1 MKHAAVALLLA
12 LTAGL
17 SMTPTA
23 TFAAQPGPV
32 FVPRGPNEPVVNLP
46 LTFPA
51 PMPRLSS
58 NSAHIDPPPA
68 TITQPATQPPP
79 PPKPPPAVTKDA
91 FGSTAHVTTYA
102 DGTGRVDFY
111 GDPSFHNTSQGWVS
125 IDTTIKDA
133 TSAGVSDPTV
143 AYAAEGAIRPVRF
156 GNASND
162 LVQLVLDGG
171 PIVVSASSLTVSQPV
186 IASGA
191 VLYTNVATSTDLRY
205 QVGLGGV
212 KEEIILNGSTAPHQ
226 FTFHYSDPTGQ
237 LGKAT
242 LQPDGSY
249 RFDARIDSTVAIGLA
264 PVVAFEQGKATP
276 AALHDPT
283 SASLSLVKAGDGFD
297 VTVAVNTTWLQGK
310 TYPIVLDPT
319 LTFSDTNGLMSAY
332 TDYNT
337 TNGPGTN
344 TPQTGND
351 LWTGTFTYPNPTNPT
366 VDYNPSRTF
375 IGFNLSS
382 IPAGSLITYAT
393 LNMNVSGCVALGST
407 CSVQSSYNLDL
418 HRMTGT
424 WNWNSTWNQLSAL
437 TASGAFASI
446 SESGSRIAAAS
457 SSSTFWETWEVSQQ
471 VQRWIN
477 GASNGGDTNYG
488 FEVQIRN
495 EQRNIGG
502 PYWCYQRTT
511 YCVNQSNHPYL
522 SVAYAAPTSVVGD
535 QSATVNW
542 SFSGQPSYATGYPIT
557 SFDTTL
563 NTAGPGMTAPGSAV
577 AGTLTGL
584 TNTHT
589 YNLSMT
595 GNFAWT
601 GTGTNPGPAYVSA
614 GTVTLPLA
622 IASSVGFGGGQASVG
637 QQVTYSLVASNG
649 TASPL
654 AVTSITDTLQAAFQ
668 VSGAPVQ
675 MDGSPCTSPTC
686 SISNGTLTIGSFTLA
701 ANSSHTFSYTGLE
714 LGTPRGCAAV
724 TNGVSAIDANGTSH
738 ASSPLLVCDGG
749 LGISAWWSYV
759 QQTFGPGAN
768 GSVNVADGN
777 LVVSQ
782 VDSTPIQAHGQL
794 KFELKRVYNSQDTGN
809 VNLPI
814 SASVGGGWRLMAGV
828 EGPIALYVPG
838 PSTAVSYPTG
848 VLLVDS
854 NGLRSQ
860 FQPRGGAFTAVD
872 VTTRGLAGT
881 LAALNPRALPAL
893 DSGYTHLCVD
903 TSFAAPIGVH
913 VGLWRYVEVN
923 GTCTSYSGAKVFG
936 FAAMRVDR
944 MRFEF
949 SADGRLLDTSD
960 GAGNELLYAYDGQNR
975 LLTVSEPRCQT
986 PNKCRTFGFSYSS
999 NETDVTDPAGRTTK
1013 YMLTGGMLT
1022 QVVNPD
1028 RTASTI
1034 NYTYG
1039 SANCSGAGPN
1049 QLCSVTDPN
1058 GGKATFTY
1066 TPNYVSGGPARIATI
1081 VDRRGYQ
1088 TTLTYAN
1095 TASPEYVTSD
1105 ASDSPRA
1112 SHRTRFITIDSLG
1125 RIAEIDQG
1133 DTSNNFLHQ
1142 AFYTWDITS
1151 ASCRQPDNVMD
1162 NNLCQLVRRA
1172 TPGTTSSTDESTAFV
1187 YNSEGRVIEQAKTI
1201 STGVA
1206 ASTTS
1211 GYHAEYFAATSTVN
1225 QFNDAVS
1232 GNGAVASTGTVRADS
1247 QTLFYVS
1254 DQTQLLPPRGN
1265 VSGGN
1270 VAALKTTYVVDNA
1283 ATASPSNRPT
1293 STVCPTS
1300 TTNTG
1305 LVCEEDA
1312 PWFDSSNTS
1321 AVTTYTYDV
1330 YGQKI
1335 TMETPVANALHSGA
1349 TYAYTY
1355 YDDSVTDLSNTVSA
1369 GGWLKATTDPL
1380 GNFSVQAYDAAGNV
1394 TKSWDR
1400 NSTTGSALSNYP
1412 SGGGLPVTFIQ
1423 DNYNPSGFGPWR
1435 YLLSHRDQLGDLTTY
1450 TVDKNGN
1457 RLAIRPPRG
1466 NVAGNSSYD
1475 VTQVFDAND
1484 NLTKQTTP
1492 AELSTPVNYYYDGLN
1507 QQIEKLDQLGKVT
1520 VYLYDTASRLTTT
1533 EWTRG
1538 PWDATTAPAGCR
1550 QSWSTDAPLPWGYI
1564 LCSSS
1569 SSYDGTNNVTST
1581 TDGNGQ
1587 TTTMTYDANHDETS
1601 RQIPRNTGSTTTVR
1615 EDHVYDVEGHVL
1627 HVCPP
1632 REFSPSE
1639 GNASSCTATGYYSTH
1654 NAWDNSGRLTT
1665 VTSYRTVSGGAMVTS
1680 YVYDADGNLLS
1691 YTDPNTYVVTST
1703 YDLLDRKLTETH
1715 RRDALT
1721 TYTISYTY
1729 DANGNQT
1736 SLTKPVT
1743 GGGSPTS
1750 QITAFS
1756 FDAANRPIDTVQA
1769 STSTDATQAGGP
1781 DSAGGVNIRTRQ
1793 SYDADGHVVAQFS
1806 PNAFPVG
1813 WSYGQAPD
1821 ARFMTRTDYDLDG
1834 RPSAKYMPRFDS
1846 STYSDL
1852 GGAFSSTTQTT
1863 QCATSLA
1870 TQVAT
1875 IAGVPAYPSGVGL
1888 CQTQWAYNAKSQVQ
1902 TLYLPSYNGGNSAR
1916 KLTYDYT
1923 DDGLLLDVRGPDPSV
1938 ATPPAPVI
1946 TNLSYLYDGVGNRV
1960 KTIDFYGFQSTTSY
1974 TGDNI
1979 VQQQTSQPAGSN
1991 THQLTYSLDA
2001 NGNRTLQT
2009 DQASQ
2014 HVQYEYYTDNKL
2026 RDWFDA
2032 MGNETFYK
2040 LDASGNIIGVYQP
2053 SINAAPFDAN
2063 NSGGTPIV
2071 IGYTQDDLPYQVI
2084 EPVRPDGTLRRVT
2097 SYTFD
2102 LAGRRI
2108 QTQVQLANYNTGG
2121 WGGTFSSWNGAA
2133 SNQFLAYLPDDRI
2146 SSQTGRDNATIS
2158 YGYDPGGNV
2167 LNATSKNGSGVTTS
2181 TSTNTFY
2188 LDSLPRTVD
2197 DATITSQFAYDATG
2211 AVTLKAQVLDGVGS
2225 PNTFTHLYTY
2235 NDAGKISAVSSSLLP
2250 SGQVVNWWYDKNGR
2264 VNQENFPRGSQ
2275 SSGAQASWTWNNDD
2289 TLATVAITNSGG
2301 QTSGIYSYTYD
2312 STRRVLSQALS
2323 NTGTSADG
2331 TFSYQYDAASRLTS
2345 FVNSNNATY
2354 TITWDH
2360 DGNRLSYGSQSFTYN
2375 ADDSIATNGAASY
2388 GYNAMGLLSSD
2399 GCMSYSYDGFDRLS
2413 QVSAIG
2419 SCNMTAV
2426 NYAYDSFDRQISR
2439 SAGSLTTAFHYDG
2452 LTQQTVL
2459 ERTTATADTVYDT
2472 GSSGESVAVNQG
2484 SLPLTSSG
2492 TQYILDDG
2500 HNNAAF
2506 ITNASSTTVCV
2517 ARFDPWGSPYGSGTT
2532 YAQPC
2537 TGGAGTI
2544 NKHFYRGGR
2553 LDDSTGYYQLGSRT
2567 YAPSKA
2573 SFLEPDTY
2581 RSGTAAMALS
2591 VGTDPLTRNRYSYV
2605 NGDPVNHYD
2614 PSGHY
2619 AAQARQS
2626 SACDQTCQEQNT
2638 AAAAQT
2644 AVSNNTSSCD
2654 WRCHIAN
2661 GWRAASQAINIRPDA
2676 GGAQDNLIALGNSMD
2691 SGWRQRYTDSLSGSS
2706 SWIDGTRGDL
2716 ASGDLRRVA
2725 RGYAGVLV
2733 FSSNF
2738 LPGAGKG
2745 VAVVEDASRVA
2756 VNEVMDHSAQIENF
2770 VKDAAESCAVNSFV
2784 PGTLVLMAD
2793 GSKRAIEQLRVGDQV
2808 EAEDPEKGVKKAE
2821 PVQNVIVGRGLKHL
2835 VKLSLDGKVITT
2847 TYNHPFWVA
2856 DERQFQWAADLSAGQ
2871 HLLLSDGRAPPL
2883 QATDRFDEVAT
2894 VYNLSIKD
2902 IHTYFVGSA
2911 GMLVHN
2917 SCYKSFSEFKSANG
2931 PAGEGMQWHHVVE
2944 QSQVERSGFDVS
2956 RINSSENV
2964 MAISKSLNQRL
2975 NAFYSTK
2982 PPELGVTV
2990 RDWLSGQSWGQQFQ
3004 FGLDAMR
3011 DLRGSL

>member
-1 MKHAAVALLLA
+1 VWVFFWSDTSLSRRWAEGTRRVRLDSRRRSRMKHAAIALLLA
-12 LTAGL
+12 LCAGL
-17 SMTPTA
+17 SITPTV

-46 LTFPA
+46 LSYPT
-51 PMPRLSS
+51 PMARLSS

-68 TITQPATQPPP
+68 TITQPATLPPR

-91 FGSTAHVTTYA
+91 FASTAHVTTYA

-111 GDPSFHNTSQGWVS
+111 GDPSFHNSSQGWVP

-133 TSAGVSDPTV
+133 TSAGVSDPMV

-171 PIVVSASSLTVSQPV
+171 PIVVSAASLTISQPA

-191 VLYTNVATSTDLRY
+191 VLYTNVANSTDLRY

-226 FTFHYSDPTGQ
+226 FTFHYSDPSGQ

-249 RFDARIDSTVAIGLA
+249 RFDARIDSTIAIGLA
-264 PVVAFEQGKATP
+264 PVVAFEQAAATP
-276 AALHDPT
+276 AAIHDPT

-297 VTVAVNTTWLQGK
+297 VTVAVNTAWLQGK

-407 CSVQSSYNLDL
+407 CSAQSSYNLDL
-418 HRMTGT
+418 HRMTGA

-446 SESGSRIAAAS
+446 SESGSRIAGAS

-477 GASNGGDTNYG
+477 GVSNGGDTNYG

-577 AGTLTGL
+577 TGTLTGL

-601 GTGTNPGPAYVSA
+601 GTGANPGPAYVSA

-622 IASSVGFGGGQASVG
+622 ISSSVGFSGGQASVG
-637 QQVTYSLVASNG
+637 QQVTYSLVASNW

-701 ANSSHTFSYTGLE
+701 ANSSHNFTYTGLE

-724 TNGVSAIDANGTSH
+724 TNGVSAVDANGTSH

-749 LGISAWWSYV
+749 LGVSSWWSYV
-759 QQTFGPGAN
+759 HTPIGPGADA
-768 GSVNVADGN
+768 SVNVANGN
-777 LVVSQ
+777 LIVSQ
-782 VDSTPIQAHGQL
+782 FDSTPIQAHGQL
-794 KFELKRVYNSQDTGN
+794 KFELKRVYNSEDTGN
-809 VNLPI
+809 ASLPI
-814 SASVGGGWRLMAGV
+814 SASLGSGWRLMAGV

-838 PSTAVSYPTG
+838 APTQVSFPTG

-872 VTTRGLAGT
+872 ATSRALSGPLG
-881 LAALNPRALPAL
+881 ALNPRALPAL
-893 DSGYTHLCVD
+893 DAGYTHLCVD
-903 TSFAAPIGVH
+903 TTFAPPMGVH
-913 VGLWRYVEVN
+913 IGLWRYVEVN
-923 GTCTSYSGAKVFG
+923 GSCTSYSGAKVFG
-936 FAAMRVDR
+936 FAAMRLDR

-949 SADGRLLDTSD
+949 SADGRLLATSD
-960 GAGNELLYAYDGQNR
+960 GAGNDLLYAYDGQNR
-975 LLTVSEPRCQT
+975 LLTVSEPWCQS
-986 PNKCRTFGFSYSS
+986 PNLCRKFAFAYPSGV
-999 NETDVTDPAGRTTK
+999 ETDITDPAGRKTVYTFANGL
-1013 YMLTGGMLT
+1013 LTSVT
-1022 QVVNPD
+1022 NPVSGPL
-1028 RTASTI
+1028 ASTVT
-1034 NYTYG
+1034 YTYG
-1039 SANCSGAGPN
+1039 CTGAGPT
-1049 QLCSVTDPN
+1049 QLCSATDSV
-1058 GGKATFTY
+1058 GTATSFTY
-1066 TPNYVSGGPARIATI
+1066 MSNYVSGGPARISTI
-1081 VDRRGYQ
+1081 VDRRLYQ
-1088 TTLTYAN
+1088 TSLTYAN
-1095 TASPEYVTSD
+1095 TSSPEYVTADISGE
-1105 ASDSPRA
+1105 
-1112 SHRTRFITIDSLG
+1112 RTRYMTIDSLA
-1125 RIAEIDQG
+1125 RITEIDGG

-1142 AFYTWDITS
+1142 ALYTWDITS

-1162 NNLCQLVRRA
+1162 NNLCQVVRRA
-1172 TPGTTSSTDESTAFV
+1172 IPGATNPTDESTSYV
-1187 YNSEGRVIEQAKTI
+1187 YNSEGRAIEEAKVVVSGTI
-1201 STGVA
+1201 
-1206 ASTTS
+1206 ASTTR
-1211 GYHAEYFAATSTVN
+1211 GYHAEYFEATNTTS
-1225 QFNDAVS
+1225 AVPFDDTIR
-1232 GNGAVASTGTVRADS
+1232 GNGIVQSDGSVRADS
-1247 QTLFYVS
+1247 QTLFYIS
-1254 DQTQLLPPRGN
+1254 DQARLLPPRGN
-1265 VSGGN
+1265 VAGGN
-1270 VAALKTTYVVDNA
+1270 VAALQTTYVVDNS
-1283 ATASPSNRPT
+1283 ATAAPATRPLA
-1293 STVCPTS
+1293 TVCPS
-1300 TTNTG
+1300 SLTNTG
-1305 LVCEEDA
+1305 LVCEMDG
-1312 PWFDSSNTS
+1312 PYFDSTNIPPKTK
-1321 AVTTYTYDV
+1321 YTYDV

-1335 TMETPVANALHSGA
+1335 SMTTPNNG
-1349 TYAYTY
+1349 TYTYTY
-1355 YDDSVTDLSNTVSA
+1355 YDDSATDLAIPPTVSA

-1380 GNFSVQAYDAAGNV
+1380 GNFAVQGYDAAGNV
-1394 TKSWDR
+1394 IKSWDR
-1400 NSTTGSALSNYP
+1400 NSTKGTSLSNYP
-1412 SGGGLPVTFIQ
+1412 TGTGLPATYTQ
-1423 DNYNPSGFGPWR
+1423 DSYSPSGSGPWR
-1435 YLLSHRDQLGDLTTY
+1435 YLLSHRDQLGDVTSY
-1450 TVDKNGN
+1450 TLDKNGN
-1457 RLAIRPPRG
+1457 RTTIRPPRG
-1466 NVAGNSSYD
+1466 NVGTGSSNYD
-1475 VTQVFDAND
+1475 ITQWFDLGD
-1484 NLTKQTTP
+1484 NLTQQTTP
-1492 AELSTPVNYYYDGLN
+1492 AEHAAPLYYFYDAFNN
-1507 QQIEKLDQLGKVT
+1507 QIRKVDQNGWTT
-1520 VYLYDTASRLTTT
+1520 VYVYDSVNRLTSTK
-1533 EWTRG
+1533 WTRDI
-1538 PWDATTAPAGCR
+1538 WNASTAPAGCR

-1564 LCSSS
+1564 LCFNS
-1569 SSYDGTNNVTST
+1569 SSYDGTGNIISSTDANSQTS
-1581 TDGNGQ
+1581 
-1587 TTTMTYDANHDETS
+1587 TMTYNASHQEIS
-1601 RQIPRNTGSTTTVR
+1601 RQIPRNSGGTTTVR
-1615 EDHVYDVEGHVL
+1615 QDHVYDVEGNVIHS
-1627 HVCPP
+1627 CPP

-1639 GNASSCTATGYYSTH
+1639 GNASTCTATGYYSTH
-1654 NAWDNSGRLTT
+1654 YAWDNSGRLYSVTT
-1665 VTSYRTVSGGAMVTS
+1665 YRVVSGAS
-1680 YVYDADGNLLS
+1680 LLALYSYDADGNLTT
-1691 YTDPNTYVVTST
+1691 YQDPNGNQTIYT
-1703 YDLLDRKLTETH
+1703 YDLLDRKIGEQRTGQ
-1715 RRDALT
+1715 AGI
-1721 TYTISYTY
+1721 YTIAYTY

-1736 SLTKPVT
+1736 SVTKPIT
-1743 GGGSPTS
+1743 GSTS
-1750 QITAFS
+1750 QTTAYS
-1756 FDAANRPIDTVQA
+1756 FDAANRLIDTVQA
-1769 STSTDATQAGGP
+1769 SSSTDATQAGGP
-1781 DSAGGVNIRTRQ
+1781 DAAGGVNIRTRQ
-1793 SYDADGHVVAQFS
+1793 SYDVDGHVVAQFS

-1821 ARFMTRTDYDLDG
+1821 ARFMTRIDYDVDG
-1834 RPSAKYMPRFDS
+1834 RPSAKYVPRYDNS
-1846 STYSDL
+1846 VPSTLTDL
-1852 GGAFSSTTQTT
+1852 GAAYGSTTQTS
-1863 QCATSLA
+1863 QCPTTSLSYKPA
-1870 TQVAT
+1870 D
-1875 IAGVPAYPSGVGL
+1875 IAGVPAYPSGVGV
-1888 CQTQWAYNAKSQVQ
+1888 CQTQLAYDAKGELQM
-1902 TLYLPSYNGGNSAR
+1902 LKLASYNGGNTAR

-1923 DDGLLLDVRGPDPSV
+1923 NDGLLLDVRGPDPSV
-1938 ATPPAPVI
+1938 ATPPAPMI
-1946 TNLSYLYDGVGNRV
+1946 TDFSYLYDGVGNKV
-1960 KTIDFYGFQSTTSY
+1960 KTTNYLGFQSTSSY

-1979 VQQQTSQPAGSN
+1979 VAQETSQPAGSN
-1991 THQLTYSLDA
+1991 THQITYTLDA

-2014 HVQYEYYTDNKL
+2014 HIQYEYYTDNKL

-2032 MGNETFYK
+2032 TGDETYYK
-2040 LDASGNIIGVYQP
+2040 LDNAGNIIGVYQP
-2053 SINAAPFDAN
+2053 SINAAPFDTN

-2071 IGYTQDDLPYQVI
+2071 IHYTQDNLPYEVI
-2084 EPVRPDGTLRRVT
+2084 EPVRPDGTLRRDT
-2097 SYTFD
+2097 SYSFD

-2108 QTQVQLANYNTGG
+2108 QSQVQLANYNAGG
-2121 WGGTFSSWNGAA
+2121 WGGTRSSWNGAA
-2133 SNQFLAYLPDDRI
+2133 STQSLAYLADNRI
-2146 SSQTGRDNATIS
+2146 SSQTGRDNATIT
-2158 YGYDPGGNV
+2158 YGYDPSGSV
-2167 LNATSKNGSGVTTS
+2167 LNATAKNGSGVTTS
-2181 TSTNTFY
+2181 TSANTFY

-2197 DATITSQFAYDATG
+2197 DGTITSQFAYDANG

-2225 PNTFTHLYTY
+2225 PNTFSHLYTY
-2235 NDAGKISAVSSSLLP
+2235 NDAGKIYSLSSSLMP
-2250 SGQVVNWWYDKNGR
+2250 TGQSIKWWYDQNGR
-2264 VNQENFPRGSQ
+2264 FQQQNFPNA
-2275 SSGAQASWTWNNDD
+2275 AQASWTWNNDD
-2289 TLATVAITNSGG
+2289 TLNSVAITNVGG
-2301 QTSGIYSYTYD
+2301 QRVGTYTYAYD
-2312 STRRVLSQALS
+2312 STRRVLSQTLS

-2345 FVNSNNATY
+2345 FINSSNATY

-2388 GYNAMGLLSSD
+2388 GYNAMGLLISD
-2399 GCMSYSYDGFDRLS
+2399 GCLSYSYDGFDRLS
-2413 QVSAIG
+2413 QVSGIG
-2419 SCNMTAV
+2419 SCNMTTV
-2426 NYAYDSFDRQISR
+2426 NYAYDSFDRQIGR
-2439 SAGSLTTAFHYDG
+2439 SWTSGSTAFHYDG

-2459 ERTTATADTVYDT
+2459 ERTTGVADTVYDT

-2500 HNNAAF
+2500 HTNAAF

-2591 VGTDPLTRNRYSYV
+2591 VATDPLTRNRYSYV
-2605 NGDPVNHYD
+2605 NGDPVNLTD
-2614 PSGHY
+2614 PTGHRGCSDPNAACTDPIVPAPNASPSSTPAGAGGVGGGAISGG
-2619 AAQARQS
+2619 S
-2626 SACDQTCQEQNT
+2626 SAST
-2638 AAAAQT
+2638 
-2644 AVSNNTSSCD
+2644 TS
-2654 WRCHIAN
+2654 
-2661 GWRAASQAINIRPDA
+2661 GGSQ
-2676 GGAQDNLIALGNSMD
+2676 
-2691 SGWRQRYTDSLSGSS
+2691 
-2706 SWIDGTRGDL
+2706 
-2716 ASGDLRRVA
+2716 
-2725 RGYAGVLV
+2725 
-2733 FSSNF
+2733 
-2738 LPGAGKG
+2738 
-2745 VAVVEDASRVA
+2745 VEDAHRYYRA
-2756 VNEVMDHSAQIENF
+2756 QVNGVPTNYLLLYASDFMSDHSVNDDTKQALFWLAHGGSASQWCSAPICRSAMRNAQIYVDQTRSNLAWALVLVTGMVFQSGSAKSGWSRISVEQARIAAERNGIDTRMFDIREGGASYVADKSKIFELSQGTLKRAADGRF
-2770 VKDAAESCAVNSFV
+2770 VLELYDPGLASERTAVGSIAHEVNHVREYLRTGTWTDESEAKAEASADAAEA
-2784 PGTLVLMAD
+2784 
-2793 GSKRAIEQLRVGDQV
+2793 
-2808 EAEDPEKGVKKAE
+2808 
-2821 PVQNVIVGRGLKHL
+2821 
-2835 VKLSLDGKVITT
+2835 
-2847 TYNHPFWVA
+2847 YYHP
-2856 DERQFQWAADLSAGQ
+2856 
-2871 HLLLSDGRAPPL
+2871 
-2883 QATDRFDEVAT
+2883 
-2894 VYNLSIKD
+2894 
-2902 IHTYFVGSA
+2902 
-2911 GMLVHN
+2911 
-2917 SCYKSFSEFKSANG
+2917 
-2931 PAGEGMQWHHVVE
+2931 
-2944 QSQVERSGFDVS
+2944 
-2956 RINSSENV
+2956 
-2964 MAISKSLNQRL
+2964 
-2975 NAFYSTK
+2975 
-2982 PPELGVTV
+2982 
-2990 RDWLSGQSWGQQFQ
+2990 
-3004 FGLDAMR
+3004 
-3011 DLRGSL
+3011 